1 MKAKI
6 SKLGQAFLRNSK
18 AASALSDAIFN
29 NRERISRGEGV
40 KFQVVPANNS
50 HKAIE
55 FTVRKVNV
63 SQP

>member
-29 NRERISRGEGV
+29 NRERISNGEAV
-40 KFQVVPANNS
+40 KFQVVPANNN
-50 HKAIE
+50 HKAME
-55 FTVRKVNV
+55 FIVRKVNV